1 MALPMRPVLVLSV
14 AVAVV
19 AGACGPG
26 GPRPVAPDDAVP
38 AEGLV
43 EVEQV
48 PSTATEPVPSA
59 LDDPKAEGL
68 PQPTIDVERFVSGGP
83 PPDGIPAIDRPLFHP
98 AGDVDF
104 LDDREPVVAVEVDGD
119 ARAYPVQILIWHEIV
134 NDTIGGEPVTVSYC
148 PLCNSAIAYD
158 RRLGDRVLDFGTSG
172 LLYNSALV
180 MYDRQTESLW
190 SHFSAEAVAGVL
202 TGEELGRRPTAMV
215 AWSDW
220 VGANPDG
227 LVLSRSTGHRRDYGR
242 NPYGGYDDI
251 GQSPF
256 LFDGDADGRLRP
268 MTRVVGVEHGGEAVA
283 VQLEPLLEAGVLDV
297 SLGGRDLVV
306 WARRGTASALDDARI
321 PDGRDVGTT
330 GVFDNR
336 VDDRRLTFERAEDGF
351 VDHQTGSRWNVLG
364 HAVDGELAG
373 RQLAAVPHVDT
384 FWFAWAAF
392 LPDTGV
398 VPPLE

>member
-1 MALPMRPVLVLSV
+1 
-14 AVAVV
+14 
-19 AGACGPG
+19 
-26 GPRPVAPDDAVP
+26 
-38 AEGLV
+38 
-43 EVEQV
+43 
-48 PSTATEPVPSA
+48 
-59 LDDPKAEGL
+59 
-68 PQPTIDVERFVSGGP
+68 
-83 PPDGIPAIDRPLFHP
+83 
-98 AGDVDF
+98 
-104 LDDREPVVAVEVDGD
+104 
-119 ARAYPVQILIWHEIV
+119 
-134 NDTIGGEPVTVSYC
+134 VTVSYC

-190 SHFSAEAVAGVL
+190 SHFNAEAVAGVL
-202 TGEELGRRPTAMV
+202 TGEQLGRRPTAMV

-220 VGANPDG
+220 LRANPDG

-242 NPYGGYDDI
+242 NPYSGYDDI

-268 MTRVVGVEHGGEAVA
+268 MTRVVGIEHGGEAVA

-297 SLGGRDLVV
+297 SLDGRALVV
-306 WARRGTASALDDARI
+306 WARPGTASALDDSRI

-330 GVFDNR
+330 GVFENR

-351 VDHQTGSRWNVLG
+351 VDQETGSRWNVLG
-364 HAVDGELAG
+364 EAVGGELAG
-373 RQLAAVPHVDT
+373 RQLSAVPHVDT

-398 VPPLE
+398 VPSLE